1 MPITGRERLDIRGG
15 VLIMGRFVKSA
26 DACEYGRAGLMGWA
40 QDHAIVCVL
49 GAVLAWLAVL
59 YAVFS
64 SVLTLG

>member
-1 MPITGRERLDIRGG
+1 MA
-15 VLIMGRFVKSA
+15 RFGSSA
-26 DACEYGRAGLMGWA
+26 DACEYGATGVMGWA

-64 SVLTLG
+64 SALTLV